1 LPQEDHVVS
10 TAITLED
17 IRKAQIAK
25 AALKKFSDLGIYNT
39 TLDDIAQEAGI
50 SKGGMA
56 YYYSSRDSL
65 VKGVFKTFFDGIFQ
79 RSKET
84 MDSFKDPL
92 DKLLSFGW
100 LYDSSDSDVNTGYPL
115 LFDFTSM
122 AVRDEECRQIYHQW
136 VSNWISLLEGAIVRG
151 NEQGRFINVDP
162 EPTARLISS
171 LYHGIAMRWYLDRDA
186 HSTEWAV
193 QSFTKAITALME
205 GNISK

>member
-1 LPQEDHVVS
+1 MGKV
-10 TAITLED
+10 ATLED

-25 AALKKFSDLGIYNT
+25 AALKKFSELGICNT
-39 TLDDIAQEAGI
+39 TLDDIAKESGI

-56 YYYSSRDSL
+56 YYYSSKDSL
-65 VKGVFKTFFDGIFQ
+65 VKGVFQTFFDGIFQ

-84 MDSFKDPL
+84 MASLQCPM

-100 LYDSSDSDVNTGYPL
+100 LYDGGDPDVNTGYPL

-122 AVRDEECRQIYHQW
+122 AVRDEECRHIYHQW
-136 VSNWISLLEGAIVRG
+136 VNNWVSLLEGAIVQG
-151 NEQGRFINVDP
+151 NEQGRFRNVDP
-162 EPTARLISS
+162 EPAARLISS
-171 LYHGIAMRWYLDRDA
+171 LYHGIAMRWYLDRGT

-205 GNISK
+205 GNASK